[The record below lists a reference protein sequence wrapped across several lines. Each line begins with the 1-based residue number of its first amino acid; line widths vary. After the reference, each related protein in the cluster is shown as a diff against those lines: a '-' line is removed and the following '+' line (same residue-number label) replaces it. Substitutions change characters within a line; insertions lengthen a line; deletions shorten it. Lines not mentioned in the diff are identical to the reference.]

1 MLLKIVNELT
11 QQVIKLDNELKDIEE
26 ENKSRSDILTHDT
39 RQS

>member
-1 MLLKIVNELT
+1 MKSLEETAHCHLYN
-11 QQVIKLDNELKDIEE
+11 DIEE